1 MPEQDQQSAE
11 QGQEQQGVGQQ
22 GIEQQAPVPP
32 PPGQPEMSGR
42 TMILIAGIASVA
54 AVGVLGLS
62 LLFGGSSGG
71 SNGTTG
77 DTPQTEAVSV
87 TTLPTAP
94 VAVPKVVGLSSNAAI
109 NHLAAQRIPL
119 GAVIRVP
126 SYRSAGT
133 VVRSYPTGGSNVAPG
148 NPVTLY
154 VSAGQGGS
162 VTGSQVTIPYFIGL
176 NEQQA
181 RSTAASMG
189 LDVSVTGSGAT
200 VGGQQPA
207 PGSMQPRGSSVTLTL
222 H

>member
-1 MPEQDQQSAE
+1 MPEQEQHVALDPQAQEEPPAPQQ
-11 QGQEQQGVGQQ
+11 
-22 GIEQQAPVPP
+22 
-32 PPGQPEMSGR
+32 EMSGR
-42 TMILIAGIASVA
+42 TMIMIAGIASVA

-62 LLFGGSSGG
+62 LLFGGSGSGSG
-71 SNGTTG
+71 DGTS
-77 DTPQTEAVSV
+77 DTPQTETVSV
-87 TTLPTAP
+87 TTLPTGP
-94 VAVPKVVGLSSNAAI
+94 VAVPRVVGLSSNAAI

-133 VVRSYPTGGSNVAPG
+133 VVRSYPTGGTSVAPAA
-148 NPVTLY
+148 PVTLY

-176 NEQQA
+176 DEQQA

-189 LDVSVTGSGAT
+189 LEVSVTGSGRT

-207 PGSMQPRGSSVTLTL
+207 PGSIQARGSSITLNL